1 MKITIAG
8 IDPALANFGLAK
20 VEYDL
25 ETDTFSPIAI
35 KLVQTEKRTGK
46 TVRQNSDDIRRASE
60 LCSGMHDWIK
70 DCHVVFA
77 EIPTGSQSARGAF
90 SNGTC
95 LGILASIGKSTG
107 YSGRLIQVLPHEVKL
122 AAVGSKHAS
131 KSEMIEWGYEL
142 YPELDWFMH
151 RGKPQNKN
159 EHMADALASIH
170 AGLMTDEFANLAQSL
185 NLIVK
190 TQNQD

>member
-1 MKITIAG
+1 MKLTIAG

-20 VEYDL
+20 GEYDL
-25 ETDTFSPIAI
+25 DTGEFTPSAI
-35 KLVQTEKRTGK
+35 KLISTSKQTGK

-60 LCSGMHDWIK
+60 LCGGMHEWIT

-95 LGILASIGKSTG
+95 LGILASIGESTG

-122 AAVGSKHAS
+122 AAVGSKHAA
-131 KSEMIEWGYEL
+131 KNEMIEWASQT
-142 YPELDWFMH
+142 YPNLDWPTY
-151 RGKPQNKN
+151 RGKVQNKA
-159 EHMADALASIH
+159 EHMADALAAIH
-170 AGLMTDEFANLAQSL
+170 AGLKTDEFINLRQSL
-185 NLIVK
+185 TLLTK
-190 TQNQD
+190 K